1 MRCPRCHG
9 FMVVDHFTDMRIS
22 SGPLWLR
29 AWRCV
34 TCGEVV
40 EPSLAGHRLAQLSC
54 LTRLVDRLKKRSSKI
69 SEVVPLGV

>member
-9 FMVVDHFTDMRIS
+9 FMIVDHFTDMQFS
-22 SGPLWLR
+22 SGALWLR

-34 TCGEVV
+34 NCGEVM
-40 EPSLAGHRLAQLSC
+40 EPGIASHRLAQHSY

>member
-1 MRCPRCHG
+1 MRCERCHG
-9 FMVVDHFTDMRIS
+9 FMIVDHFTDMEAGS
-22 SGPLWLR
+22 EPLWLR

-34 TCGEVV
+34 NCGEVV
-40 EPSLAGHRLAQLSC
+40 EPAIAGHRLAQRSY